1 MPQGKNKKPPKPKK
15 RTAIVSQYAIEVI
28 GQRKEM
34 AVTVTQNL
42 TTMVDGDS
50 ITPSTPV
57 AGTWTPSQGSLA
69 ADTAIYREA
78 TASLTAEIRTAGV
91 QYITFTRS
99 SGTWDLTNT
108 HIYGWLNYLFPADLY
123 NLANG
128 GIRIRVGDGS
138 NTGDWKVGGSDTY
151 FGGWNCFV
159 AYTGNAFDYNSGTDP
174 TISAITEV
182 GFAVN
187 IQNSGKNLESMYV
200 DVIRYGDGLT
210 ITSDSTCTMQDIY
223 DYSEA
228 SIDGRASGIIRQ
240 EGGVFYVKGKLRF
253 GDSSSGSITFE
264 DTSQVVIFEDLPVS
278 ADLYEIIVQGNAGGT
293 TSVKFGTKS
302 GTRGISGFTFRS
314 EGTKKYDFTATDTDI
329 DTFGLYGC
337 TLYDADII
345 SLPPYT
351 ANREVLSCNF
361 EASGEVKASDCTV
374 TYCNFIDADDNGVEI
389 STTDHN
395 VTYGNFINCPDGV
408 EITVSGTV
416 VFNNLQFAGCTYDIE
431 YSAPSGWLTINAEES
446 NPSTY
451 HVTSG
456 GGGVTIN
463 NAVPVSIHVIDQGGT
478 DIQNAQ
484 TAIYNVSGMTNLL
497 NADTDVQGLAGYSHN
512 YAGDVDIAIRVR
524 KSSSGDTRYFPFDGT
539 GTIDDNG
546 FTLNVR
552 LTEDTIVT

>member
-1 MPQGKNKKPPKPKK
+1 MARKKPKK

-28 GQRKEM
+28 GQKRM

-42 TTMVDGDS
+42 TTMADGDAIS
-50 ITPSTPV
+50 PSTPV

-99 SGTWDLTNT
+99 TGTWDLTDT
-108 HIYGWLNYLFPADLY
+108 HIYAWLNYLFPADLY

-128 GIRIRVGDGS
+128 GIRIRVGDGA

-174 TISAITEV
+174 NISAITEV

-187 IQNSGKNLESMYV
+187 IQNSGKNVESMFV

-210 ITSDSTCTMQDIY
+210 ITSDSTCTFEDIY
-223 DYSEA
+223 TAAEA
-228 SIDGRASGIIRQ
+228 TTSGAASGIIRKDA
-240 EGGVFYVKGKLRF
+240 GVYYVKGKLRF
-253 GDSSSGSITFE
+253 GNASSGSITFE
-264 DTSQVVIFEDLPVS
+264 DTSNTIVFEDLPVS
-278 ADLYEIIVQGNAGGT
+278 ADLYEILIQGNAGGT

-302 GTRGISGFTFRS
+302 GSRGVSGFTFLS
-314 EGTKKYDFTATDTDI
+314 EGTKKFDVTATDDDI
-329 DTFGLYGC
+329 DTLGFYGC
-337 TLYDADII
+337 TFLDADSIQ
-345 SLPPYT
+345 LPTYT
-351 ANREVLSCNF
+351 STREMLSCNV
-361 EASGEVKASDCTV
+361 EASGEVKVSTCTV
-374 TYCNFIDADDNGVEI
+374 QYCNFINADDNGIEI
-389 STTDHN
+389 SNTGHK
-395 VTYGNFINCPDGV
+395 VTYSNFINCVDGV
-408 EITVSGTV
+408 EITLSGTYT
-416 VFNNLQFAGCTYDIE
+416 FNNLQFAGCTYDVE
-431 YSAPSGWLTINAEES
+431 FSAITGWLTINAESS

-451 HVTSG
+451 RITGS

-463 NAVPVSIHVIDQGGT
+463 NAVPVSIHVIDQNGT

-484 TAIYNVSGMTNLL
+484 TAIYNVSGYTQLL
-497 NADTDVQGLAGYSHN
+497 NADTDVDGLAGYSHN
-512 YAGDVDIAIRVR
+512 YVGDTDIEIRVR
-524 KSSSGDTRYFPFDGT
+524 KSSTGTTRYYPFKGT

-552 LTEDTIVT
+552 LSEDTIATT